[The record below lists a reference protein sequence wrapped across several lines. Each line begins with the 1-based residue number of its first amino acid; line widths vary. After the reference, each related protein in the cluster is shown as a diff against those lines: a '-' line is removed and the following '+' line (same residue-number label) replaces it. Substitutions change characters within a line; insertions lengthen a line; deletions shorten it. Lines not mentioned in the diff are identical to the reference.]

1 MHLIFTAG
9 RWGTIKKERKKER
22 KKVCIFGADRKS
34 GSGSTIYFDW
44 LKFQNSPINGNQ
56 GTYI

>member
-22 KKVCIFGADRKS
+22 KCASLVLI
-34 GSGSTIYFDW
+34 
-44 LKFQNSPINGNQ
+44 GNRDQ
-56 GTYI
+56 DQQSILIG